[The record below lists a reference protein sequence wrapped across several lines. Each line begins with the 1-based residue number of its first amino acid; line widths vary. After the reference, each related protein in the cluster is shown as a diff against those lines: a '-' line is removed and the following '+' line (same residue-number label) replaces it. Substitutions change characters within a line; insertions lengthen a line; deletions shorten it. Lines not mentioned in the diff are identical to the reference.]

1 MTIYEKDLLAAINAY
16 ERGHRSAWSRGV
28 AEYARELVEGLE
40 RDYYHTTGDLR
51 AALLNGAE
59 DWRAYSWGGCSFIY
73 DRDIARRLCN
83 PSELLRTQ
91 GGKRRPNAREEWF
104 DVQSRALYQAA
115 QILEAVAYNG
125 ID

>member
-1 MTIYEKDLLAAINAY
+1 MTICKKDLNKAIAAY

-40 RDYYHTTGDLR
+40 RDYYHTMKELR

-59 DWRAYSWGGCSFIY
+59 DWRAYSWGGCSLIMNEG
-73 DRDIARRLCN
+73 IARRLCN
-83 PSELLRTQ
+83 RSELLRTQ
-91 GGKRRPNAREEWF
+91 GGARRPNAGEDWL

-125 ID
+125 IG

>member
-1 MTIYEKDLLAAINAY
+1 MTIYKKDLIAAINAY

-40 RDYYHTTGDLR
+40 RDYYHVTEDLR

-59 DWRAYSWGGCSFIY
+59 DWRAYSWGGCSLIY
-73 DRDIARRLCN
+73 DRDIAHRLCN
-83 PSELLRTQ
+83 RSEWFRTR
-91 GGKRRPNAREEWF
+91 GGERRPNAGEYWL
-104 DVQSRALYQAA
+104 DVQMRALYQAA

>member
-1 MTIYEKDLLAAINAY
+1 MTIYKKDLYAAINAY

-28 AEYARELVEGLE
+28 AEYARELVEGLD
-40 RDYYHTTGDLR
+40 RDYYHITEDLR

-59 DWRAYSWGGCSFIY
+59 DWRAYSWGGCALIMNES
-73 DRDIARRLCN
+73 IARRLCN
-83 PSELLRTQ
+83 RSELLRTQ
-91 GGKRRPNAREEWF
+91 GGARRPNAGEDWL
-104 DVQSRALYQAA
+104 DVQARALYQAA

>member
-1 MTIYEKDLLAAINAY
+1 MIKAIAAY

-40 RDYYHTTGDLR
+40 RDSYYTTKELR

-91 GGKRRPNAREEWF
+91 GGARRPNACEEWL

-115 QILEAVAYNG
+115 QILEAVALDG
-125 ID
+125 IG